1 MPRKK
6 DTRSKRPPRAAS
18 VTGSTECNDYSGAC
32 LGPPC
37 GELDGLLHDIAAL
50 LSRSSDASVGVLTQ
64 LLCRAAEFDA
74 TELISDDGAICAVVP
89 C

>member
-18 VTGSTECNDYSGAC
+18 VTGSTECDDYSGAC

-37 GELDGLLHDIAAL
+37 RELDGLNDIAAL
-50 LSRSSDASVGVLTQ
+50 LSRSSDATVGVLTQ

-74 TELISDDGAICAVVP
+74 TELISGGGATRDVVP